1 MRRFHWTAMAAVVL
15 VTVGASVARADTIT
29 STTNGS
35 TFQSN
40 DTLSWATLGSNVSVT
55 NGTVATSVGGLQT
68 TIDFALGGPGSTQV
82 QCPATACSWDGNF
95 SPSQT
100 LLTTVNATTGKGEGA
115 LTLSF
120 SPQTVAGVGFH
131 IEPNPVDTGK
141 FQAEI
146 AAFDG
151 TTLLGT
157 FFATGN
163 ATSGEDNTALFFGL
177 QDLTGTDITS
187 IQVDTFNCAA
197 GADPHCIDGFAING
211 LQLWEGSP
219 YPAATPEPAS
229 LMLLG
234 SGLGALGL
242 LSRKH
247 RSRR

>member
-1 MRRFHWTAMAAVVL
+1 MGKLCWTLMAAAL
-15 VTVGASVARADTIT
+15 TLAGTSGAKADTIK

-40 DTLSWATLGSNVSVT
+40 DSLHWATLGNNVSVS

-82 QCPATACSWDGNF
+82 QCPAAGCSWSGNF
-95 SPSQT
+95 SPGQT
-100 LLTTVNATTGKGEGA
+100 LLTTVNSTTGKGQGA
-115 LTLSF
+115 LTLTF
-120 SPQTVAGVGFH
+120 SPQDVAGVGFH
-131 IEPNPVDTGK
+131 IEPNPTDLGK
-141 FQAEI
+141 FQAQI

-151 TTLLGT
+151 ATSLGT

-187 IQVDTFNCAA
+187 IQIGTFNCAA
-197 GADPHCIDGFAING
+197 GADPHCTGGFAIEG
-211 LQLWEGSP
+211 LQLWEGSA
-219 YPAATPEPAS
+219 YPAPTPEPAS
-229 LMLLG
+229 LMLFG

-242 LSRKH
+242 LRRKLLN
-247 RSRR
+247 RI